1 MLQRTYELDMV
12 PGGIPLSIHLS
23 QYDSDVTLIF
33 QLYASQGILAIPN
46 EGVTATIR
54 GTKLD
59 GNGISAEAV
68 FSFVDSIPTVTVQV
82 TKQMTAIAGKNTFE
96 LLLKATSGSSEY
108 DLPSA
113 NFYLDVERAAL
124 DYDTLASKSEIMEI
138 QEILADAD
146 SVIEALEVSKTTQS
160 NMAALTQRAETA
172 ATNAERDAETASDA
186 KDDAVSAKDTAVAAV
201 NGFNNT
207 VNTATASAV
216 STVQAEGT
224 AQVARITAA
233 GDDIEEYA
241 QGVIEDAED
250 AIDAVKDTAVAAV
263 QSAQTTAV
271 AAVNSTK
278 DSAMTTIN
286 AKAAEIDDVKSA
298 ADQMAATA
306 LQQSTQAINEV
317 AGVEETVDS
326 VRSTV
331 SALDL
336 VLAGK
341 VDGGYVE
348 NDSLYLTSDGEV
360 VAGPF
365 TGFGGGGGGGGS
377 ATNNAVLTLTNTSGF
392 VSKTIASGS
401 PLSLSINW
409 SSIEDNMPTGNG
421 SLTVKVGGIV
431 KAILDVAQGNVSV
444 SVGDYLSTGSN
455 AVQLMISD
463 SYGNNRVKNYTISV
477 IELYVTSSFDD
488 SAVQTGVLAF
498 PYTPYGAV
506 SKTVHFVLDGVEQET
521 VTTSVSGRQQTYVI
535 PVQTHGAHS
544 LRVYFEATVN
554 GNTVRS
560 NELYCEIVW
569 ARVLNETPVIASSYN
584 ELTVMQF
591 ATVNIP
597 FMVYTPGVQVSDV
610 SVSVNGTVV
619 STITVDRTRQ
629 IFSYQLNN
637 SGTQTIVFRTG
648 SVTKTITL
656 TVTPANIDVAAETE
670 DLALYLSSRARSN
683 NEADPAVW
691 TFGEGASQ
699 IAASF
704 SGFNWVSDGWLRD
717 EDGITV
723 LRVMGSAR
731 VTIPFQPFASDFRAS
746 GKTIEIE
753 FATRQVLDY
762 DSVILS
768 CISGGRGLV
777 MTPQKATLTSEQ
789 SEIAMQYKEDEHVR
803 ITFVCEKRSE
813 NRLLLVY
820 INGIPSGVVQ
830 YPADDDFSQ
839 AVATPITIGSSD
851 CGIDIYCIRIY
862 DNDLNRKQVMD
873 NWIADT
879 QDGALMLRRYS
890 HNDVYDAY
898 GNIVIAKLPS
908 DLPYMVLEAAQLP
921 QYKGDKKTI
930 TGSYTDPVNPSK
942 SFSFSGCQINVQG
955 TSSAPYARKNY
966 DLQFKSGFEM
976 TASGNHADTFA
987 LDTSVI
993 PFNRFVL
1000 KADVASSEG
1009 ANNVEL
1015 VKLFCEIAPF
1025 QTREKQADPRIR
1037 QGIFG
1042 FPIVVFWYNTESGIT
1057 SFLGK
1062 YNFNLP
1068 KRAPEPY
1075 GYSGDMESWEFQ
1087 NNMKIGF
1094 TGSRKCRVT
1103 NYVCDLWKLKDEPE
1117 YNYSSVFECVS
1128 PANLKKGDWLF
1139 WDQGSSCPCGHV
1151 GMLWENYGNGY
1162 GLVLGQNQGAT
1173 YVNTKKELLDVMGGL
1188 RWKGWQAIVIP
1199 YGASDVIINGHKYY
1213 LYRQNP
1219 GTEKVAVVA
1228 KALNEVSP
1236 IRELDID
1243 KLVYAKV
1250 GGANFFQMRE
1260 GQYDPVG
1267 TTYGDISSPLTGV
1280 YQNLPNQDSTLLY
1293 DLTDGYFGDCT
1304 FHEVDRTHDVYSP
1317 VLVFPNQNGNFEYA
1331 RMVGMG
1337 HISNRNRYSFVIR
1350 FSDGYCLGLAEEE
1363 LT

>member
-23 QYDSDVTLIF
+23 QYDSDVMLIF

-146 SVIEALEVSKTTQS
+146 SVIEALEVSQTTQA

-172 ATNAERDAETASDA
+172 ATNAERDAGTASDA

-201 NGFNNT
+201 NGFNDT

-224 AQVARITAA
+224 TQVARVTAA

-241 QGVIEDAED
+241 QGVVEDAED
-250 AIDAVKDTAVAAV
+250 AIDAIKDTAVADI
-263 QSAQTTAV
+263 QSASTAGV
-271 AAVNSTK
+271 SAVNSTK

-317 AGVEETVDS
+317 AGVEETVDT
-326 VRSTV
+326 VRTGIT
-331 SALDL
+331 ALEL
-336 VLAGK
+336 MLSGK

-348 NDSLYLTSDGEV
+348 NDSLYLTSEGEV

-365 TGFGGGGGGGGS
+365 TGFGGGGGGGGGS
-377 ATNNAVLTLTNTSGF
+377 ATNSAVVTLTNTSGF
-392 VSKTIASGS
+392 VSRTIASGS
-401 PLSLSINW
+401 PLSLSIEW

-421 SLTVKVGGIV
+421 SLTVKVDGIV
-431 KAILDVAQGNVSV
+431 KAILDVAQGAVTV
-444 SVGDYLSTGSN
+444 PIGDYLNTGSN

-463 SYGNNRVKNYTISV
+463 SYGNSRVKNYTISV

-488 SAVQTGVLAF
+488 SAVQNGVLAF

-506 SKTVHFVLDGVEQET
+506 SKTVHFILDGVALET

-535 PVQTHGAHS
+535 PAQTHGAHS

-560 NELYCEIVW
+560 NELYFEIIW
-569 ARVLNETPVIASSYN
+569 TQLLHETPIISSSYN

-597 FMVYTPGVQVSDV
+597 YLVYSPNSQMSDV
-610 SVSVNGTVV
+610 TISVAGTVV
-619 STITVDRTRQ
+619 SEISVNRTRQ
-629 IFSYQLNN
+629 TFSYQLNN
-637 SGTQTIVFRTG
+637 SGPQAIVFRTG
-648 SVTKTITL
+648 SVTKTINL
-656 TVTPANIDVAAETE
+656 TVTPADIDCYAETE
-670 DLALYLSSRARSN
+670 DLALYLSSKSRSN
-683 NEADPAVW
+683 NEANPAVW
-691 TFGEGASQ
+691 KYGEGEDE

-704 SGFNWVSDGWLRD
+704 NGFNWTSDGWLRD
-717 EDGITV
+717 DDGVTV

-731 VTIPFQPFASDFRAS
+731 VTIPFMPFASDFRAS

-753 FATRQVLDY
+753 FATRPVLDY
-762 DSVILS
+762 DAVILS

-789 SEIAMQYKEDEHVR
+789 SEISMQYKEEEHVR

-890 HNDVYDAY
+890 HNNVYDAY
-898 GNIVIAKLPS
+898 GNIVISKLPS

-942 SFSFSGCQINVQG
+942 SFTFSGCQINVQG

-976 TASGNHADTFA
+976 TASGRHEDTFA
-987 LDTSVI
+987 LDSSVI

-1015 VKLFCEIAPF
+1015 VKLFCEISPF
-1025 QTREKQADPRIR
+1025 QTREKQADPRVR

-1042 FPIVVFWYNTESGIT
+1042 FPIVVFWYNTETGTT

-1062 YNFNLP
+1062 YNYNLP

-1087 NNMKIGF
+1087 NNTSNLMLFKTDF
-1094 TGSRKCRVT
+1094 F
-1103 NYVCDLWKLKDEPE
+1103 DETMVE
-1117 YNYSSVFECVS
+1117 
-1128 PANLKKGDWLF
+1128 
-1139 WDQGSSCPCGHV
+1139 
-1151 GMLWENYGNGY
+1151 
-1162 GLVLGQNQGAT
+1162 
-1173 YVNTKKELLDVMGGL
+1173 
-1188 RWKGWQAIVIP
+1188 
-1199 YGASDVIINGHKYY
+1199 
-1213 LYRQNP
+1213 
-1219 GTEKVAVVA
+1219 
-1228 KALNEVSP
+1228 
-1236 IRELDID
+1236 
-1243 KLVYAKV
+1243 
-1250 GGANFFQMRE
+1250 
-1260 GQYDPVG
+1260 DP
-1267 TTYGDISSPLTGV
+1267 
-1280 YQNLPNQDSTLLY
+1280 
-1293 DLTDGYFGDCT
+1293 
-1304 FHEVDRTHDVYSP
+1304 
-1317 VLVFPNQNGNFEYA
+1317 
-1331 RMVGMG
+1331 
-1337 HISNRNRYSFVIR
+1337 
-1350 FSDGYCLGLAEEE
+1350 
-1363 LT
+1363 